1 MTAPA
6 IGTIRVRMLFFAS
19 YADLV
24 GRESAELTVRSPAT
38 VLDVVRQ
45 ARAALPGAERIA
57 ERPLAALNQT
67 HVGLDAPVSNGD
79 ELALL
84 PPLAGG

>member
-1 MTAPA
+1 
-6 IGTIRVRMLFFAS
+6 
-19 YADLV
+19 
-24 GRESAELTVRSPAT
+24 ELTVRSPAT

-45 ARAALPGAERIA
+45 ARAVLPGAERIA

-67 HVGLDAPVSNGD
+67 HVRLDAPVSHGD